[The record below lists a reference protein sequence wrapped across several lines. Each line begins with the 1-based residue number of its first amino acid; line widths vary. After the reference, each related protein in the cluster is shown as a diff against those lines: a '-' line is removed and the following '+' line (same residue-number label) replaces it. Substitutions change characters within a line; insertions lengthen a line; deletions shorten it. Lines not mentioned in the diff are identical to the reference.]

1 MTVFSS
7 KRNHRAMKNQKQDG
21 LESLITSKYTH
32 IYNLYLFLKKQI
44 FLSNANLTNREKASI
59 KIYNFHYRLEG

>member
-32 IYNLYLFLKKQI
+32 IYNLYLFLEKQI
-44 FLSNANLTNREKASI
+44 LSNANLTNREKASI
-59 KIYNFHYRLEG
+59 KIYNFRYRLEG

>member
-1 MTVFSS
+1 
-7 KRNHRAMKNQKQDG
+7 MKNQKQDG

-32 IYNLYLFLKKQI
+32 IYNLHLFLKKQI
-44 FLSNANLTNREKASI
+44 LSNANLTNFDREKASI

>member
-21 LESLITSKYTH
+21 LKSLITPKYTH

-44 FLSNANLTNREKASI
+44 LSNANLTNREKTSI

>member
-1 MTVFSS
+1 
-7 KRNHRAMKNQKQDG
+7 MKNQKQDG

>member
-1 MTVFSS
+1 MTIFSS

-21 LESLITSKYTH
+21 WKSLITPKHTH
-32 IYNLYLFLKKQI
+32 TYNLYLFLKKQI
-44 FLSNANLTNREKASI
+44 LSNANLTNREKTSI

>member
-1 MTVFSS
+1 
-7 KRNHRAMKNQKQDG
+7 MKNQKQDG
-21 LESLITSKYTH
+21 LKSLITSKYTH

-44 FLSNANLTNREKASI
+44 LSNANLTNREKTSI

>member
-1 MTVFSS
+1 
-7 KRNHRAMKNQKQDG
+7 MKNQKQDG

-32 IYNLYLFLKKQI
+32 MYNLYLFSKETN
-44 FLSNANLTNREKASI
+44 LSNTNLTNEEKTSI